1 MLIRSLSQSYF
12 GLILGNLLGLIR
24 SDTQQWSVVWR
35 SDYFYKRVAGA
46 SVLNQLVLGILFIL
60 VSLPWLTFIP
70 PEPLPQAGAS
80 VFLAI
85 GYYIFRGF
93 PLNFARMYVSTQGFE
108 VKIFKQ
114 VVASVRR
121 DDIVAVIKLVEPT
134 VRQDILY
141 RHKGKYAL
149 LSVTS
154 SVSFELPEDLVRNR
168 WHIPIVEVESSNQ
181 IWEASS
187 GYSSIEKLLAYS
199 TVILNPLTA
208 VIVYVFVFGPFATV
222 LWGLIVLEMTSLFFA
237 SVQSIT
243 SQGYHR
249 KILKLQLSQ
258 EIIDT

>member
-1 MLIRSLSQSYF
+1 MYLS
-12 GLILGNLLGLIR
+12 
-24 SDTQQWSVVWR
+24 D
-35 SDYFYKRVAGA
+35 
-46 SVLNQLVLGILFIL
+46 
-60 VSLPWLTFIP
+60 
-70 PEPLPQAGAS
+70 
-80 VFLAI
+80 
-85 GYYIFRGF
+85 
-93 PLNFARMYVSTQGFE
+93 QGFE

-121 DDIVAVIKLVEPT
+121 ENIVAVLKLHSEPL
-134 VRQDILY
+134 RQDILY

-168 WHIPIVEVESSNQ
+168 WHIPIVEVESTEQ
-181 IWEASS
+181 IWDASS
-187 GYSSIEKLLAYS
+187 GYSSLEKLLAYS

-222 LWGLIVLEMTSLFFA
+222 LWGLIVLEMTSFFFA

-249 KILKLQLSQ
+249 KISELQLSQ
-258 EIIDT
+258 K

>member
-1 MLIRSLSQSYF
+1 MLIRSLSQSYL
-12 GLILGNLLGLIR
+12 GLLIGNVLGLIR
-24 SDTQQWSVVWR
+24 GDTQQWSVLWK
-35 SDYFYKRVAGA
+35 SDFFYK
-46 SVLNQLVLGILFIL
+46 QLVGSNPSGQLLFGVLFVL

-70 PEPLPQAGAS
+70 SEPLPQAGAS

-114 VVASVRR
+114 VIASVRR

-141 RHKGKYAL
+141 SHKGKYSL
-149 LSVTS
+149 LSLTS
-154 SVSFELPEDLVRNR
+154 MVYFEVPQDIVKNT
-168 WHIPIVEVESSNQ
+168 WHIPIVEVESTEQ
-181 IWEASS
+181 IWDASS
-187 GYSSIEKLLAYS
+187 GYSSLEKLLAYS

-222 LWGLIVLEMTSLFFA
+222 LWGLIVLEMISIFFG

-249 KILKLQLSQ
+249 KISELQLSQ
-258 EIIDT
+258 KIIDT